1 MTKIILIMLITIILI
16 GCNRFPNGTISQPE
30 GKVILDGEQYIMMS
44 SDYEW
49 KEDNME
55 ISTKSTPSIYE
66 LAELFETIEVDK
78 GDTLKFE
85 IDKNPT
91 SITVTKLN
99 EDDTIDSVE
108 MEDNKITLPSIEGYY
123 IYELNTTWVQGKET
137 FTFDINVK

>member
-1 MTKIILIMLITIILI
+1 MTKIILIMLITLILA
-16 GCNRFPNGTISQPE
+16 GCNGFPNGAISIPE
-30 GKVILDGEQYIMMS
+30 GKVIVGGEQYIMIS
-44 SDYEW
+44 GEYES
-49 KEDNME
+49 KEDNLEM
-55 ISTKSTPSIYE
+55 STKSTPSIYK

-108 MEDNKITLPSIEGYY
+108 MEGNKITLPSIKGYY

-137 FTFDINVK
+137 FTFDVNVK